1 MRVIECFSQVKCLAA
16 PENLSVSPRRSFF
29 FKASKQEKKKKKGE
43 NGAGIRNVWQVEPEW
58 PLRLQQ
64 EELELETEPGSS
76 LLFPALHTHANS
88 EDSLASAP
96 GLWLFTCR
104 VWSMAEGRGSSPE
117 PVVELRPVV
126 FAPAERR
133 SESRPG
139 RANIHRAANSTAL
152 RGEKSN

>member
-29 FKASKQEKKKKKGE
+29 LKRPNRRRRRRGK
-43 NGAGIRNVWQVEPEW
+43 NGAGIRTVWQVEPEW

-139 RANIHRAANSTAL
+139 RANIHRAAKSSAL